1 MLAYGSPQVGLNA
14 IHLEEH
20 ASRCHFDPISTTYA
34 HQQVGCNRK
43 ELGRIHRFI
52 SVNEMVRRLI
62 SSCSLSDRVG
72 RFKEDHFM
80 QIHSVGIDLGKT
92 TFHLVALSATGTV
105 LLRKKFTQKQLITFT
120 ANLQTPLIG
129 MEACSGAH
137 FLGRTLREQGHDVRL
152 IPAQFVKPFVKSNK
166 NDFLDAEAIA
176 EAVDRQNMRFVPIK
190 TDDQLDLQALHRVR
204 DRLIARRTSVI
215 NQLRAFLLERGMTF
229 ARTPGKLRLAM
240 PDILENA
247 DANLTPRMRNL
258 VGLLWSEWKELEQQI
273 ATING
278 EVEQIASSDAACVRL
293 RQIPGIGPL
302 IATAIVAAIG
312 NGSAFRKGREFAS
325 WLGLVPRQH
334 STGGKARLL
343 GISKRGNSYLRKILI
358 HGARS
363 AVVRM
368 KRERAPLGAWLD
380 ALQTRAPLNVVVT
393 ATANKLARIAWAV
406 LSTGNDYRAH
416 PNSTAA

>member
-1 MLAYGSPQVGLNA
+1 
-14 IHLEEH
+14 
-20 ASRCHFDPISTTYA
+20 
-34 HQQVGCNRK
+34 
-43 ELGRIHRFI
+43 
-52 SVNEMVRRLI
+52 
-62 SSCSLSDRVG
+62 
-72 RFKEDHFM
+72 M